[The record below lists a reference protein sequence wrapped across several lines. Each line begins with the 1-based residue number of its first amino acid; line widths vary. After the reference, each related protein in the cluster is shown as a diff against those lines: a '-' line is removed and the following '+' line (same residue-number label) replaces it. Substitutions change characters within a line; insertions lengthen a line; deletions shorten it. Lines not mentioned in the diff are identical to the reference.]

1 MHFKKKIILVSVIL
15 ILLLNVKCDEEY
27 RDNCDS
33 AVCTEIFV
41 SVVLEIKNNADQ
53 SPYLLTDYKVI
64 LTSDNSDI
72 TPASDSYSKSQG
84 YYVIANDMKRELFK
98 FKNVK
103 VEFKGYKNNDL
114 VIQRQFTITADCCH
128 ISLVEGNTL
137 IYI

>member
-84 YYVIANDMKRELFK
+84 YYVIANDMKRELFE